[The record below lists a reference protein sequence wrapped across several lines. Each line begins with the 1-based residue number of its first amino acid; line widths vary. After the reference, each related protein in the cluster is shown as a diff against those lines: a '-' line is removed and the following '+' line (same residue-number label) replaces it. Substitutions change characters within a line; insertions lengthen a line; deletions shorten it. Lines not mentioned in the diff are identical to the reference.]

1 MNEKIVTIY
10 TTSDEIEANRV
21 SQLLA
26 QHGIDSHIHN
36 ARPQDLFG
44 MGRLGSGYNLAV
56 GLLEVQIHEK
66 QQEKALTILKDEME
80 LDEAMDSV
88 SEHPETGAKQQD
100 TEESKT
106 ITHKD
111 ETKKRQSGYAIR
123 SVILSLMWLFGV
135 GSLFGIYFGIRGI
148 KYRPVLSAFGIAFG
162 IAGLPLLVWFILR
175 MI

>member
-1 MNEKIVTIY
+1 VDDKIVTIY

-26 QHGIDSHIHN
+26 QYRIDSHIHN

-66 QQEKALTILKDEME
+66 QQEKALTILKDELE
-80 LDEAMDSV
+80 LDDDTVPEP
-88 SEHPETGAKQQD
+88 PETEVKTQY
-100 TEESKT
+100 TEESET
-106 ITHKD
+106 ITRD
-111 ETKKRQSGYAIR
+111 YVMKKHQSGYAIR
-123 SVILSLMWLFGV
+123 SVVLSSAWLFGL
-135 GSLFGIYFGIRGI
+135 GSLLGIYFGIRGI

-162 IAGLPLLVWFILR
+162 IAGLPLLVWLILR
-175 MI
+175 VI